1 MKDCEN
7 WILYYYLICVG
18 AGPAFALGQH
28 YYATGKIFSWQLLA
42 IIPGGVLSGL
52 LYGTQLIFAVAFA
65 AIIVHEIY
73 IIVHEIYE
81 SLCNYFSEK
90 RRQYLFYRRHDRDL
104 KEFSEDLTLLK
115 EIAHENLPRDTF
127 DSLHISDFSRNILD
141 MYDHFLLVL
150 VWTWIEHLRNTKR
163 NTELF
168 ISLFQQRFPSV
179 SSLYDDLLSDMEPH
193 FQAKAIEDVRYLY
206 TPSPQEDYDLHIAYT
221 INWASKH
228 LFRDD
233 PDYLSFARVLS
244 DSIKP
249 FLEANKL

>member
-1 MKDCEN
+1 MKTRFLKTNLFQGSTFLKTLTIIFLHLIEALFKLCFHAAVA
-7 WILYYYLICVG
+7 YAGYYLITNYSSW
-18 AGPAFALGQH
+18 FSIILGF
-28 YYATGKIFSWQLLA
+28 IFLCDASSILIPLLQ
-42 IIPGGVLSGL
+42 ILFDLTLFICYPLSVF
-52 LYGTQLIFAVAFA
+52 IHS
-65 AIIVHEIY
+65 IR
-73 IIVHEIYE
+73 
-81 SLCNYFSEK
+81 K
-90 RRQYLFYRRHDRDL
+90 RRDL

-115 EIAHENLPRDTF
+115 EIAHENLSRDTF

-150 VWTWIEHLRNTKR
+150 AWTWIEHLRTTKR

-179 SSLYDDLLSDMEPH
+179 ASLYDDLLPDMELH
-193 FQAKAIEDVRYLY
+193 FQAKAIEDGLYLY
-206 TPSPQEDYDLHIAYT
+206 IPSPQEDYRLHIAYAIT
-221 INWASKH
+221 WSSKH

-249 FLEANKL
+249 FLKANNL